1 MMKPRISLFAE
12 QEREDRRA
20 KLGDPLVG
28 LAEHVDFEALAA
40 RIDAAAPRPSRAK
53 GGRPPY
59 PTVLMIKILVL
70 QQLYNLADDA
80 LEYQLLDRRSF
91 LHFLDLTES
100 SSIPDAKTIW
110 LFRDRLAQAGV
121 GNQVFEQVQHQLLSQ
136 GYLARC
142 GQIVDA
148 SLIHALIQR
157 NKREEAVTVK
167 EGTMPLSWKPY
178 KRAQKDVDAKW
189 TKKHGKN
196 HFGYKLHASVDK
208 RYKLI
213 RKIAVTHAAVADT
226 SVFEEILDS
235 TNTSRDVYA
244 DRGYPSIERETKL
257 KQAGWRVHIQRRGH
271 ATKGISDTQKRR
283 NRAIATPRA
292 RVEYVFGALA
302 QMGGKLVRCLGI
314 IRTTFVLHLKAASYN
329 LKRLVFLKE
338 RGLAPF

>member
-1 MMKPRISLFAE
+1 VIKPRISLFAE

-20 KLGDPLVG
+20 KLVDPLVG

-40 RIDAAAPRPSRAK
+40 RNDVAAPRPSRSK

-70 QQLYNLADDA
+70 RQLYNLADDA

-91 LHFLDLTES
+91 LRFLDLTES

-121 GNQVFEQVQHQLLSQ
+121 GNQVFEQVQQQLMSQ

-148 SLIHALIQR
+148 SLVHAPAQR
-157 NKREEAVTVK
+157 NKREEAETVK
-167 EGTMPLSWKPY
+167 ESTMPLGWKPH

-208 RYKLI
+208 RCRLI
-213 RKIAVTHAAVADT
+213 HRIAVTHAAVANT
-226 SVFEEILDS
+226 NVFEELLDPS
-235 TNTSRDVYA
+235 NTSRAVYA
-244 DRGYPSIERETKL
+244 DRGYPSIEREARL

-271 ATKGISDTQKRR
+271 ATKGISETQKRR
-283 NRAIATPRA
+283 NRTIATPRT
-292 RVEYVFGALA
+292 RVEHVFGALT
-302 QMGGKLVRCLGI
+302 QMGGNWC
-314 IRTTFVLHLKAASYN
+314 AASASCAP
-329 LKRLVFLKE
+329 RLFCS
-338 RGLAPF
+338 